1 VAGGAFGTWVVKQ
14 VAKVPPVTRSTPHA
28 PRATLHAP
36 RSTPMNPS
44 PGPTGNSPSSSAD
57 GGQGAAGGSAM
68 LSRELAD
75 FLVELS
81 IAMHKHAI
89 YPPGHP
95 LLEGAV
101 DAVARKLWGLLVER
115 PALSI
120 GVARKQLV
128 IEGVATD
135 PSHPLLQELAQ
146 KLHRHHL
153 GAVKCTRGVERAEI
167 AEVLATLA
175 MDAGRM
181 ERPLGMMTDELAG
194 KWDHVRLYA
203 LTYDR
208 LELLDDESAKQN
220 ENQMGAGRAAQL
232 WVGLA
237 RAALAA
243 DSTSDDSTPLEPSV
257 VARAI
262 DEHQREQAYDQ
273 VIVGYM
279 LQIANELKAGGGVDG
294 SAVESAALQNRISR
308 MLGALRPETL
318 TRLLDMGGDTM
329 QRRKFVLDA
338 TQGMTA
344 EAVVDLLKAA
354 ATAEKQTV
362 SHSMIRVLTKMA
374 KHAADGGESQR
385 VVADRSL
392 RDAVSRLVGQWSLD
406 DPNPDAY
413 RAVLEQVSRT
423 GTPNGR
429 PLPNAA
435 PAADAPEA
443 CEPERMVQMAL
454 ELGAVGNT
462 LWRSVDQMSRD
473 GKVGR
478 ILELIDGSPDRDTV
492 DAVLKHLVEDNALRT
507 LLAVE
512 RIDFPVVER
521 FVRLVGVCT
530 VPVVLEAAERATDAR
545 ARERLYELVAG
556 NGAAAVSSTAKRLAD
571 ASQGGGRATAQR
583 ELLTLLGKLMTPEMP
598 LPIEV
603 DLRRFLRHDDA
614 HVRREAVRLLL
625 RGPKRDE
632 ALAAGLADAD
642 GRIVYLALTA
652 ANERCSREGLS
663 VIRGRVERGEL
674 DAPLR
679 ALGIRAVATLRTAD
693 TLRWLID
700 RVSAKSALLRR
711 RKLLPTTPET
721 LAALTAICTSW
732 RQDPEAAEVI
742 VLVNRSKLP
751 EVRNL
756 LRGQASTPPTRA
768 A

>member
-1 VAGGAFGTWVVKQ
+1 
-14 VAKVPPVTRSTPHA
+14 
-28 PRATLHAP
+28 
-36 RSTPMNPS
+36 
-44 PGPTGNSPSSSAD
+44 
-57 GGQGAAGGSAM
+57 M

-101 DAVARKLWGLLVER
+101 DAVARKLWGLLVDR

-120 GVARKQLV
+120 GVARRQLV

-153 GAVKCTRGVERAEI
+153 GAVKWTRGVERAEI

-181 ERPLGMMTDELAG
+181 ERPLGLMTDELAG
-194 KWDHVRLYA
+194 KWEHVRLFA

-208 LELLDDESAKQN
+208 LELLDDEANKQK

-243 DSTSDDSTPLEPSV
+243 DSTTANDDSTPLEPSV

-279 LQIANELKAGGGVDG
+279 LQIASELKAGGGATDAE
-294 SAVESAALQNRISR
+294 SAESAALQNRISR

-318 TRLLDMGGDTM
+318 ARLLEMGGDTL
-329 QRRKFVLDA
+329 QRRRFVLDA

-344 EAVVDLLKAA
+344 EAVVDLVKAA
-354 ATAEKQTV
+354 AAAEQQDV
-362 SHSMIRVLTKMA
+362 SHSMIRVLMKMA
-374 KHAADGGESQR
+374 KHAEGSLDGQR
-385 VVADRSL
+385 AVADRSL
-392 RDAVSRLVGQWSLD
+392 REAVGRLVGQWSLD
-406 DPNPDAY
+406 DPNPEAY
-413 RAVLEQVSRT
+413 RAVLEHASRT
-423 GTPNGR
+423 AAPNGAV
-429 PLPNAA
+429 PNAA
-435 PAADAPEA
+435 AAGTPVA
-443 CEPERMVQMAL
+443 CEPERIVQMAL
-454 ELGAVGNT
+454 ELGVVGSA
-462 LWRSVDQMSRD
+462 LWRSVDRMSQE
-473 GKVGR
+473 GSVGR
-478 ILELIDGSPDRDTV
+478 ILELIDGAPDRAPV
-492 DAVLKHLVEDNALRT
+492 DAVLKRLADDGALRRY
-507 LLAVE
+507 LAGE
-512 RIDFPVVER
+512 RFDFSVVER
-521 FVRLVGVCT
+521 FVRLVGVGT
-530 VPVVLEAAERATDAR
+530 VPVLLEAAEGATDAKT
-545 ARERLYELVAG
+545 RERLYELVAKV
-556 NGAAAVSSTAKRLAD
+556 GAAAVSPTAKRLAD
-571 ASQGGGRATAQR
+571 ASQGGGRALAQR
-583 ELLTLLGKLMTPEMP
+583 ELLVLLGKLMTPEMP
-598 LPIEV
+598 LPLEI

-625 RGPKRDE
+625 RSPKRDE
-632 ALAAGLADAD
+632 ALLAGLNDAD

-652 ANERCSREGLS
+652 AVERCTREGIS
-663 VIRGRVERGEL
+663 VIRGRVERAEL

-679 ALGIRAVATLRTAD
+679 ALGIRAVATLRTPD

-700 RVSAKSALLRR
+700 RASARSTLLRR
-711 RKLLPTTPET
+711 RRLLPVTPEM

-732 RQDPEAAEVI
+732 RQDLDAAEI
-742 VLVNRSKLP
+742 IALAAKSKLS
-751 EVRNL
+751 EIRNAL
-756 LRGQASTPPTRA
+756 KGQASTPPTRA

>member
-1 VAGGAFGTWVVKQ
+1 
-14 VAKVPPVTRSTPHA
+14 
-28 PRATLHAP
+28 
-36 RSTPMNPS
+36 
-44 PGPTGNSPSSSAD
+44 
-57 GGQGAAGGSAM
+57 M

-120 GVARKQLV
+120 GVARRQLV
-128 IEGVATD
+128 IEGIATD

-153 GAVKCTRGVERAEI
+153 GAVKCTRGVERVEI
-167 AEVLATLA
+167 AEMLATLA

-181 ERPLGMMTDELAG
+181 ERPLGLMTDQLAG
-194 KWDHVRLYA
+194 KWDHVRLYP

-243 DSTSDDSTPLEPSV
+243 DTTTANDDSTPLEPSV

-262 DEHQREQAYDQ
+262 DEHQHEEAYDQ

-279 LQIANELKAGGGVDG
+279 LQIANELKAGAGSDG
-294 SAVESAALQNRISR
+294 AAAEAAALQNRISR

-318 TRLLDMGGDTM
+318 ARLLEMGGDSL

-354 ATAEKQTV
+354 AAAEKQTV
-362 SHSMIRVLTKMA
+362 SHSMIRVLSKMA
-374 KHAADGGESQR
+374 KHAEADAIEAQR
-385 VVADRSL
+385 AVADRSL
-392 RDAVSRLVGQWSLD
+392 REAVSRLVGQWSLD

-413 RAVLEQVSRT
+413 RAVLEQASRAAA
-423 GTPNGR
+423 PNVA
-429 PLPNAA
+429 PSPNAMPDGA
-435 PAADAPEA
+435 TA
-443 CEPERMVQMAL
+443 CEPERIVEMAL
-454 ELGAVGNT
+454 ELGVVGHA
-462 LWRSVDQMSRD
+462 LWRAVDSL
-473 GKVGR
+473 GKEGRVGR
-478 ILELIDGSPDRDTV
+478 LLELVDGAPDRATA
-492 DAVLKHLVEDNALRT
+492 DAVVKHLESTGT
-507 LLAVE
+507 LKRLLGAD
-512 RIDFPVVER
+512 RIDFAVVEH
-521 FVRLVGVCT
+521 FVRLTGLT
-530 VPVVLEAAERATDAR
+530 GIPALLEAAEHATDTK
-545 ARERLYELVAG
+545 ARERLYELVTHA
-556 NGAAAVSSTAKRLAD
+556 GAAAVSAAARRLAE
-571 ASQGGGRATAQR
+571 ASQGGGRPIAQR
-583 ELLTLLGKLMTPEMP
+583 DLLVLLGRLMAPEMP
-598 LPIEV
+598 LPVEV
-603 DLRRFLRHDDA
+603 DLKRFLRHEDA

-625 RGPKRDE
+625 RGPKRDD
-632 ALAAGLADAD
+632 AMLAGLGDAD
-642 GRIVYLALTA
+642 GRIVYLALNA
-652 ANERCSREGLS
+652 ALERCSREGISL
-663 VIRGRVERGEL
+663 IRGRVERCEL
-674 DAPLR
+674 DASLR
-679 ALGIRAVATLRTAD
+679 ALGIRAVATLRTSD

-700 RVSAKSALLRR
+700 RATTRSALLRR

-721 LAALTAICTSW
+721 LAALTAICASW
-732 RQDPEAAEVI
+732 RQDPEAAEVMA
-742 VLVNRSKLP
+742 LVGRSKVP
-751 EVRNL
+751 EVRNVL
-756 LRGQASTPPTRA
+756 KGGLAPVQPPRA

>member
-1 VAGGAFGTWVVKQ
+1 
-14 VAKVPPVTRSTPHA
+14 
-28 PRATLHAP
+28 
-36 RSTPMNPS
+36 
-44 PGPTGNSPSSSAD
+44 
-57 GGQGAAGGSAM
+57 M

-101 DAVARKLWGLLVER
+101 DAVARKLWGLLVDR

-120 GVARKQLV
+120 GVARRQLV

-135 PSHPLLQELAQ
+135 PNHPLLQELAN

-153 GAVKCTRGVERAEI
+153 GAVKCTRGVERTEI
-167 AEVLATLA
+167 AEMLATLA

-181 ERPLGMMTDELAG
+181 ERPLGLMTDELVG

-208 LELLDDESAKQN
+208 LELLDDESAKKN

-243 DSTSDDSTPLEPSV
+243 DTTSDDSTPLEPSV

-262 DEHQREQAYDQ
+262 EEHQREQAYDQ

-279 LQIANELKAGGGVDG
+279 LQIASELKAGGGADG
-294 SAVESAALQNRISR
+294 STAESAALQNRISR

-318 TRLLDMGGDTM
+318 SRLLEMGGDTF
-329 QRRKFVLDA
+329 QRRRFVLDA

-344 EAVVDLLKAA
+344 EAVVDLVKAA

-374 KHAADGGESQR
+374 KHAEGGGDAQR
-385 VVADRSL
+385 AVADRSL
-392 RDAVSRLVGQWSLD
+392 REAVSRLVGQWSLD
-406 DPNPDAY
+406 DPNPDGY
-413 RAVLEQVSRT
+413 RAVLEHASRAAV
-423 GTPNGR
+423 PNGSQA
-429 PLPNAA
+429 PNGS
-435 PAADAPEA
+435 ADAPGA
-443 CEPERMVQMAL
+443 CEPERIVQMSL
-454 ELGAVGNT
+454 ELGVVGNA
-462 LWRSVDQMSRD
+462 LWRSVDRMSQE
-473 GKVGR
+473 GQVGR
-478 ILELIDGSPDRDTV
+478 ILELIDGASERATV
-492 DAVLKHLVEDNALRT
+492 DAVLKRLSDDGALRRV
-507 LLAVE
+507 LSAE
-512 RIDFPVVER
+512 RIDFPVVDR
-521 FVRLVGVCT
+521 FVRLLGVAT
-530 VPVVLEAAERATDAR
+530 APALLEAAERATDAK
-545 ARERLYELVAG
+545 ARERLYDLVAQAG
-556 NGAAAVSSTAKRLAD
+556 PQAVSATARRLAE

-598 LPIEV
+598 LPLEV
-603 DLRRFLRHDDA
+603 DLKRFLRSDDA

-632 ALAAGLADAD
+632 ALLAGLNDAD

-652 ANERCSREGLS
+652 ALERCSREGLS

-679 ALGIRAVATLRTAD
+679 ALGIRAVATLRTPD

-700 RVSAKSALLRR
+700 RVSALSTLFRR
-711 RKLLPTTPET
+711 RRLLPLSPEMI
-721 LAALTAICTSW
+721 AALTAIVGSW
-732 RQDPEAAEVI
+732 RSDPEAAEVI
-742 VLVNRSKLP
+742 GLATRSKLA
-751 EVRNL
+751 EVRNAL
-756 LRGQASTPPTRA
+756 KSQPAVPPRA

>member
-1 VAGGAFGTWVVKQ
+1 
-14 VAKVPPVTRSTPHA
+14 
-28 PRATLHAP
+28 
-36 RSTPMNPS
+36 
-44 PGPTGNSPSSSAD
+44 
-57 GGQGAAGGSAM
+57 M
-68 LSRELAD
+68 LSRELGD
-75 FLVELS
+75 FLVEFS

-101 DAVARKLWGLLVER
+101 DAVSRKLWGLLVER

-135 PSHPLLQELAQ
+135 PTHPLLQELAN

-153 GAVKCTRGVERAEI
+153 GAVKCTRGVERTEI
-167 AEVLATLA
+167 AEMLATLA

-181 ERPLGMMTDELAG
+181 ERPLGLMMDELVG

-208 LELLDDESAKQN
+208 LELLDDDAAKKN

-243 DSTSDDSTPLEPSV
+243 DTTSNDDSTPLEPSV

-262 DEHQREQAYDQ
+262 EEHQREQAYDQ

-279 LQIANELKAGGGVDG
+279 LQIASELKAGGGADG
-294 SAVESAALQNRISR
+294 STAESAALQNRISN

-318 TRLLDMGGDTM
+318 SRLLEMGGDTF
-329 QRRKFVLDA
+329 QRRRFVLDA

-362 SHSMIRVLTKMA
+362 SHSMIRVLSKMA
-374 KHAADGGESQR
+374 KHAEGGAETQR
-385 VVADRSL
+385 AVADRSL
-392 RDAVSRLVGQWSLD
+392 REAVSRLVGQWSLD

-413 RAVLEQVSRT
+413 RAVLEHASRSAV
-423 GTPNGR
+423 PNGAQA
-429 PLPNAA
+429 PNAS
-435 PAADAPEA
+435 ADAPGA
-443 CEPERMVQMAL
+443 CEPERIVQMAL
-454 ELGAVGNT
+454 ELGVVGNT
-462 LWRSVDQMSRD
+462 LWRSVDRMSQE
-473 GKVGR
+473 GEVGR
-478 ILELIDGSPDRDTV
+478 ILELIDGASERATA
-492 DAVLKHLVEDNALRT
+492 DAVLKRLYDDGALRRV
-507 LLAVE
+507 LGMD
-512 RIDFPVVER
+512 RIDLSVVER
-521 FVRLVGVCT
+521 FVRLTGVAA
-530 VPVVLEAAERATDAR
+530 VPALLEAAERATDTKT
-545 ARERLYELVAG
+545 RERLYELVTQT
-556 NGAAAVSSTAKRLAD
+556 GAQAVSATAKRLAEV
-571 ASQGGGRATAQR
+571 SQGGGRATAQR
-583 ELLTLLGKLMTPEMP
+583 ELLVLLGKLMTPEMP
-598 LPIEV
+598 LPLEV

-625 RGPKRDE
+625 RSPKRDE
-632 ALAAGLADAD
+632 ALLAGLGDAD

-652 ANERCSREGLS
+652 AHERCSREGLS

-679 ALGIRAVATLRTAD
+679 ALGIRAVATLRTPD

-700 RVSAKSALLRR
+700 RVSARSALLRR
-711 RKLLPTTPET
+711 RRLLPVGPET
-721 LAALTAICTSW
+721 LAALTAICGSW
-732 RQDPEAAEVI
+732 RQDPDAAEVI
-742 VLVNRSKLP
+742 ALANRSKVP
-751 EVRNL
+751 EVRNVVK
-756 LRGQASTPPTRA
+756 GQVVAPPTRA